1 MNDAMKALDR
11 LYQKANP
18 SGGDDECRDDYVAIH
33 EDLEAK
39 AEPYAW
45 QNSVTGNFTRAVVR
59 ARKWGKDAVPLYTA
73 PPSTA
78 EVRAQALE
86 AFAYELMHEA
96 IDTSA
101 KKVGWSD
108 STAKWLDFF
117 AARLRK
123 QAKRIREEG

>member
-78 EVRAQALE
+78 EVRAQ
-86 AFAYELMHEA
+86 
-96 IDTSA
+96 DTHGS
-101 KKVGWSD
+101 
-108 STAKWLDFF
+108 
-117 AARLRK
+117 
-123 QAKRIREEG
+123 